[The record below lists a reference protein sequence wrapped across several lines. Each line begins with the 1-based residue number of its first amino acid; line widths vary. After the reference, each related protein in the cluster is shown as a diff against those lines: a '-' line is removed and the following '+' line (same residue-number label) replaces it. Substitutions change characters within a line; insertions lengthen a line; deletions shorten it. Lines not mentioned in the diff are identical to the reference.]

1 MIPTDLGLKPIP
13 DLKKKRPIEVL
24 EEGEV
29 GPQKGIKQQKVA
41 KDARD
46 RRSHFVDSREEQN
59 RADVHM
65 TQCTWSLRLEVDRTP
80 IPWNASVREF
90 HRGRAGYIAEALE

>member
-1 MIPTDLGLKPIP
+1 M
-13 DLKKKRPIEVL
+13 L

-29 GPQKGIKQQKVA
+29 GPQKGKKQQKMA

-46 RRSHFVDSREEQN
+46 KRSQSVDSQEEQN
-59 RADVHM
+59 RADVRM
-65 TQCTWSLRLEVDRTP
+65 TQRMWSLRLEVDGTP

-90 HRGRAGYIAEALE
+90 QRGRVGYIAKALE